1 MYRAVQLLDKSGN
14 KCFAS
19 PYWPI
24 GSIYLSFND
33 TNPATFFGGTWERL
47 TGGFLYGCV
56 NNSGTGNGTGTSTGA
71 SSGNTGSYSGTSG
84 SYSGKTGSTAI
95 SIDQMPSHS
104 HNFWYNTTNSG
115 YATGS
120 SLGTCKT
127 ASDTIQNNGTYDFF
141 IYTQNRGGGKGHTHS
156 IPSHTHSIPSHTHS
170 LNSHTH
176 VVPYIAVFAWR
187 RIA

>member
-56 NNSGTGNGTGTSTGA
+56 NNSGTGNGTGTNTGA

-84 SYSGKTGSTAI
+84 STAI
-95 SIDQMPSHS
+95 TVDQMPSHYHWGIYGANGS
-104 HNFWYNTTNSG
+104 AKRMAGWGETTTHTGTLYEHGLTAWEDLQTG
-115 YATGS
+115 YA
-120 SLGTCKT
+120 
-127 ASDTIQNNGTYDFF
+127 
-141 IYTQNRGGGKGHTHS
+141 GGGKG
-156 IPSHTHSIPSHTHS
+156 HTHSIPSHTHS

>member
-47 TGGFLYGCV
+47 KGGFLYGCV
-56 NNSGTGNGTGTSTGA
+56 NSAGQSSETGTSTGA
-71 SSGNTGSYSGTSG
+71 SSGSTGSYSGTSG
-84 SYSGKTGSTAI
+84 STAI
-95 SIDQMPSHS
+95 TVDQMPAHCHKVTALNKDS
-104 HNFWYNTTNSG
+104 NGYLPYNSNSDALCTLSYNNWDCLYSMDTRG
-115 YATGS
+115 WSNSIAMQNTG
-120 SLGTCKT
+120 GN
-127 ASDTIQNNGTYDFF
+127 QG
-141 IYTQNRGGGKGHTHS
+141 
-156 IPSHTHSIPSHTHS
+156 HTHSIPSHTHS